1 MSKDIS
7 IQKGANLNL
16 KGLASKEFEVANK
29 SLTYALNPDD
39 FFSLVPRMLVKEGAF
54 IKKGDPVFFDKN
66 DENIKIIN
74 ILFISNPLKL
84 IDNN

>member
-7 IQKGANLNL
+7 IQNGANLNL

-39 FFSLVPRMLVKEGAF
+39 FFALVPRMLVKEGDYV
-54 IKKGDPVFFDKN
+54 KKGDPVFL
-66 DENIKIIN
+66 IKMMKI
-74 ILFISNPLKL
+74 LKL
-84 IDNN
+84 FLQ